1 MTVEL
6 LAPLHHAHTPASA
19 PRLATPLRRAR
30 AIKGWSQTHAVQVLT
45 ETARGWGWALCT
57 PESLRRQLKRWESG
71 QSRPDA
77 SYRQLLIS
85 VYRCSEGDLW
95 PQTTGIRRPLP
106 LAANPDVVA
115 PRQGIDVHG
124 QADPQQ
130 RAPRAKV
137 ELVAHLTFA
146 ELLGALVVAP
156 GEDVIIDTD
165 DLDDDNIVRWAVL
178 SAVANVVNVADDL
191 QEMAQRAMTILADPD
206 RYEHLGTW
214 ALECTKAVERVFGV
228 SAPVPVAE
236 PVHI

>member
-30 AIKGWSQTHAVQVLT
+30 AVKGWSQARAVEVLT
-45 ETARGWGWALCT
+45 QTARGWGWALCT

-95 PQTTGIRRPLP
+95 PESTGIRRPLP

-115 PRQGIDVHG
+115 PRRGIDPYGEADSFEQEPRVAVALTMHLSFANLMG
-124 QADPQQ
+124 LLVAYPYDCVVGDDELGDDAAVREAVLYAFAEATMRNLEDWSRQAM
-130 RAPRAKV
+130 AIYANPRA
-137 ELVAHLTFA
+137 HDT
-146 ELLGALVVAP
+146 LGTRAL
-156 GEDVIIDTD
+156 IC
-165 DLDDDNIVRWAVL
+165 
-178 SAVANVVNVADDL
+178 AVAI
-191 QEMAQRAMTILADPD
+191 Q
-206 RYEHLGTW
+206 
-214 ALECTKAVERVFGV
+214 RVFGV
-228 SAPVPVAE
+228 SAPAPIAE